1 MDSVRLPHMVGSAN
15 RLIRIE
21 RRRACRAT
29 HRDALN
35 AAGLDRL
42 SAAQRVV
49 FEDLSPEELRV
60 VGAVQDRLNA
70 AAPEVE
76 GQSNNNTV
84 C

>member
-1 MDSVRLPHMVGSAN
+1 MSNDPLAQLR
-15 RLIRIE
+15 
-21 RRRACRAT
+21 
-29 HRDALN
+29 

-42 SAAQRVV
+42 PEAQRVV

-60 VGAVQDRLNA
+60 VGVIQERLNA

-76 GQSNNNTV
+76 GQQNKNNTL